1 VKGEDMAD
9 YYSQFWIKIDQLLK
23 DENPDEALRL
33 INEELS
39 MPYIPLA
46 DEERLRQL
54 AKTLRKEQVKRTPS
68 LEECVV
74 SIKKNNLESLAALD
88 QLRKSNLR
96 LLGGQIQELFDVHLH
111 PLIGSLLVQICVEQ
125 QLTQTFVWQKDGQR
139 MEFIPM
145 YLPLPWESDGYVAAH
160 KLLRDWLEN
169 DNPSLLKMC
178 VDVLDG
184 EATLALPMSFSEEEG
199 MILAGSVLK
208 FVYLALNDVNEWR
221 KAVIKFK
228 IEEPQLF
235 EISGLPDFSTH

>member
-1 VKGEDMAD
+1 MAD
-9 YYSQFWIKIDQLLK
+9 YYSQFWLKIDELMSENRTEEVLK
-23 DENPDEALRL
+23 LV
-33 INEELS
+33 NEELS
-39 MPYIPLA
+39 MPYIPMA
-46 DEERLRQL
+46 DEDRLREL
-54 AKTLRKEQVKRTPS
+54 AKSLRKDQVKRQLS
-68 LEECVV
+68 LDEMVAN
-74 SIKKNNLESLAALD
+74 IKKGDLGSLAALD

-96 LLGGQIQELFDVHLH
+96 LLGAEIQGIFDASLH
-111 PLIGSLLVQICVEQ
+111 PLISSLLIQICIEQ
-125 QLTQTFVWQKDGQR
+125 QLTETFVLDKGGQR

-160 KLLRDWLEN
+160 HLLRDWLEN

-199 MILAGSVLK
+199 AILAASVLK
-208 FVYLALNDVNEWR
+208 FVYMAYNDVNEWR

-235 EISGLPDFSTH
+235 EISGLPEFSTL

>member
-1 VKGEDMAD
+1 MKEEKTDEV
-9 YYSQFWIKIDQLLK
+9 LK
-23 DENPDEALRL
+23 LV
-33 INEELS
+33 NEELS
-39 MPYIPLA
+39 MPYIPMA
-46 DEERLRQL
+46 DEDRLREL
-54 AKTLRKEQVKRTPS
+54 AKSLRKEQVRKTPS
-68 LEECVV
+68 FDEIVA
-74 SIKKNNLESLAALD
+74 SIKKSDLGSLAALD

-96 LLGGQIQELFDVHLH
+96 MLNTEIQEMFDASLH
-111 PLIGSLLVQICVEQ
+111 PLISSLLIQICIEQ
-125 QLTQTFVWQKDGQR
+125 QLTDTFVLNRDGQR

-160 KLLRDWLEN
+160 HLLRDWLEN

-199 MILAGSVLK
+199 AILAGSVLK
-208 FVYLALNDVNEWR
+208 FVYMALNDVNEWR

-235 EISGLPDFSTH
+235 EISGLPEFSTL

>member
-1 VKGEDMAD
+1 MAD
-9 YYSQFWIKIDQLLK
+9 YYSQFWLKIDELMKEEKTDEVLK
-23 DENPDEALRL
+23 LV
-33 INEELS
+33 NEELS
-39 MPYIPLA
+39 MPYIPMA
-46 DEERLRQL
+46 DEDRLREL
-54 AKTLRKEQVKRTPS
+54 AKSLRKEQVRRTPS
-68 LEECVV
+68 LDEMVT
-74 SIKKNNLESLAALD
+74 SIKKSDLGSLAALD

-96 LLGGQIQELFDVHLH
+96 LLGSEIQGMFDASLH
-111 PLIGSLLVQICVEQ
+111 PLISSLLIQICIEQ
-125 QLTQTFVWQKDGQR
+125 QLTETFILTKDGQR

-160 KLLRDWLEN
+160 HLLKDWLEN

-199 MILAGSVLK
+199 AILAGSVLK
-208 FVYLALNDVNEWR
+208 FVYMALNDVNEWR

-235 EISGLPDFSTH
+235 EISGLPEFSTL